1 MSSSHCPLTN
11 CIDPWQFNNWNML
24 ENVVEFPFNFHK
36 VLEFWKIWTRTYKNI
51 FLLWLGPKSMTTSKG
66 NWTFLC
72 TSNSSPTLAVP
83 KLEAWIGLVVVDIV
97 IKGSKTFTKTF
108 WKEMLELKVWWQFQL
123 IYDNTKWKAPF
134 LKFWEFEPFQELPSQ
149 NY

>member
-1 MSSSHCPLTN
+1 MSSSHWPLTN
-11 CIDPWQFNNWNML
+11 CINPWKFNNWNIL
-24 ENVVEFPFNFHK
+24 ENTVEFPINFYRF
-36 VLEFWKIWTRTYKNI
+36 LGFWRIGLGPMTTF
-51 FLLWLGPKSMTTSKG
+51 FLLWLGPKSTTISKG
-66 NWTFLC
+66 NWTFMC

-83 KLEAWIGLVVVDIV
+83 KLEAWICLVVVDIV

-123 IYDNTKWKAPF
+123 SYDNTKRKANF
-134 LKFWEFEPFQELPSQ
+134 LKFWEFEPFQERPSQ